1 MPDIQEEKYLD
12 LTFPVAGLDVTT
24 EYETP
29 RPGTTQ
35 VGVNVRSFDPLT
47 GRLRGG
53 RRPGLTRFIDATVT

>member
-1 MPDIQEEKYLD
+1 MPDQQNEKYVD
-12 LTFPVAGLDVTT
+12 LIFPVAGLDVTT
-24 EYETP
+24 EYETQ

-53 RRPGLTRFIDATVT
+53 RRPGLIKFIDETVT